1 MESRFLLLSRGETP
15 TEYPMTG
22 QAVLRA
28 LLIITLIVTAN
39 VVRPFSVRNVTS
51 HLFNTARS
59 LKIVLPDSAQS
70 GFSTANVLASTLTRS
85 WFEEDLAEPVWYG
98 SSDVLAY
105 QTKTNAQPEAQSVE
119 KGSAQP
125 DAPPV
130 KMSKAIIDRA
140 MTARRIARKSIED
153 EDDLSEDLALDLN
166 ALADAGAVETLSQP
180 GEDEATLSPTSIAF
194 SNTGKPVDEIA
205 ALDVRPAFLLRAK
218 SESYKRVSLPVSLPA
233 IDGLLECALSKV
245 RPVVGTVPVYWVSP
259 RIAPQRKTP
268 SCDEQN
274 AKQLRLIA
282 LIEEKRAKRV
292 DAVLSSLLECE
303 DETTEVESKVET
315 NVMTATEEAAFEI
328 QISQPAFP
336 LQLLQDETGSCN
348 PLQ

>member
-1 MESRFLLLSRGETP
+1 MGSRFLLLSRGETP

-85 WFEEDLAEPVWYG
+85 WFAEDLAEPVWYG
-98 SSDVLAY
+98 ETDVLAY
-105 QTKTNAQPEAQSVE
+105 KAPALTDVE
-119 KGSAQP
+119 DGGATP
-125 DAPPV
+125 ATPPV
-130 KMSKAIIDRA
+130 KMSKAIIDRSL
-140 MTARRIARKSIED
+140 TAGRLARKQIDED
-153 EDDLSEDLALDLN
+153 EEGDLSDTLSDLAST
-166 ALADAGAVETLSQP
+166 GTIETAVE
-180 GEDEATLSPTSIAF
+180 EDAAFNPLNVSFSIPDEPVEQIAD
-194 SNTGKPVDEIA
+194 SN
-205 ALDVRPAFLLRAK
+205 VRPAFLLRRAPQ
-218 SESYKRVSLPVSLPA
+218 SPNRVAMPVSLPA

-303 DETTEVESKVET
+303 DETTEAKTTVET
-315 NVMTATEEAAFEI
+315 IMTGPEEAAFEI

-336 LQLLQDETGSCN
+336 LHLLQDETGSCN

>member
-1 MESRFLLLSRGETP
+1 
-15 TEYPMTG
+15 MTG

-85 WFEEDLAEPVWYG
+85 WFAEDMAEPVWYG

-105 QTKTNAQPEAQSVE
+105 QTQPEAQPEAQPVAQPVE
-119 KGSAQP
+119 KGGAQP

-130 KMSKAIIDRA
+130 KMSKAIIDRT

-180 GEDEATLSPTSIAF
+180 GEEDATFGPTSIAF

-205 ALDVRPAFLLRAK
+205 ALDARPAFLLRSK

-303 DETTEVESKVET
+303 DETTEAKTTVET
-315 NVMTATEEAAFEI
+315 IMTGPEEAAFEI